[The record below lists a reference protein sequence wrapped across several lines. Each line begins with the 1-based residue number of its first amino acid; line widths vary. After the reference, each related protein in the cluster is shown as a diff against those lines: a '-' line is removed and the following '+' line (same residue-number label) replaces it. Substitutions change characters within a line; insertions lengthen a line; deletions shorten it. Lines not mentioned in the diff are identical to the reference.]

1 MMIASY
7 GALIPEV
14 TGLVTTGGRCDSGIT
29 RYPDGGGLT
38 AAERARGEQ
47 VRLAAELIDLCRKE
61 TR

>member
-14 TGLVTTGGRCDSGIT
+14 TGLVTNAGRCDSGIT

-38 AAERARGEQ
+38 AADQGRREQ
-47 VRLAAELIDLCRKE
+47 VRLAAELIELYRRE